1 MRSLPFRS
9 SVLALLSTTAMLLTT
24 GLAAAQSVDDAGARV
39 LESQVPAVLDYMFS
53 GNPDIRYSFD
63 GDVVAEPDGDRYSVA
78 IPGLTLNVSH
88 DADAEFPAF
97 TADVTPQE
105 NGWQRAEW
113 DFPGSIIVI
122 NPRNSG
128 DRADI
133 SFTSEGNM
141 ITFAPEYGMAL
152 LADVNVD
159 DLALRIQGQEGV
171 ITLDGLAMTVHSE
184 NSGAGP
190 DSFNSSTLMEAD
202 GFLIDIPQ
210 EEVLVEIG
218 GVAMQGNSMDQR
230 LDLFA
235 ILQDRLQGLDP
246 DSSAFGEAFLQ
257 IFREYGEEDWMA
269 AADYTVE
276 IDDLAFTIEDVSG
289 TLGSASVSLSG
300 EDLDQ
305 PQAQFGVLLNV
316 QDSSSPELP
325 AEFSQIIPSS
335 MNLDIAAVDAPM
347 EAILNE
353 VRVAI
358 GDVREPEFGLKGRRA
373 GTGSAS
379 GGLENLDPFA
389 LLGLLLESDA
399 LLEINALFVEAPI
412 GYLAAEGT
420 VDPDPSAAFQAVADI
435 TLNIA
440 GLPEM
445 ISFAQS
451 MGGDAAQAAGLASA
465 IAAMGRDGTDDDGTA
480 IKEFD
485 FQLTAGGQMLLNGND
500 LSAMMGMFQ

>member
-9 SVLALLSTTAMLLTT
+9 SALTLLSTTAMMLTT
-24 GLAAAQSVDDAGARV
+24 GFAAAQNVDDAGARE
-39 LESQVPAVLDYMFS
+39 LETQVPAVLDYMFS
-53 GNPDIRYSFD
+53 SNPDIRYSFD
-63 GDVVAEPDGDRYSVA
+63 GEVVAEPDGDSYSVA
-78 IPGLTLNVSH
+78 IPGLTLNLNN
-88 DADAEFPAF
+88 DANAQFPAF

-113 DFPGSIIVI
+113 DFPGSITVT
-122 NPRNSG
+122 NPRNSR

-141 ITFAPEYGMAL
+141 MTFAPEYGMAL
-152 LADVNVD
+152 LSDVNVD
-159 DLALRIQGQEGV
+159 DLAVRIQGQEGV
-171 ITLDGLAMTVHSE
+171 ITLDSLVMNVHSE
-184 NSGAGP
+184 NSGGGP
-190 DSFNSSTLMEAD
+190 DSYNSSTLVEAD
-202 GFLIDIPQ
+202 RFLIDIPQ
-210 EEVLVEIG
+210 EEVLVEIRG
-218 GVAMQGNSMDQR
+218 MAMQGNSMDQR

-235 ILQDRLQGLDP
+235 ILQDRLQGVDP
-246 DSSAFGEAFLQ
+246 DSPAFGEAFLE
-257 IFREYGEEDWMA
+257 IFREHGEEDWMA

-289 TLGSASVSLSG
+289 TLGSASVNVSG

-305 PQAQFGVLLNV
+305 PQAQFGVLIDV
-316 QDSSSPELP
+316 EDTSSSDLP
-325 AEFSQIIPSS
+325 DQFSQIIPSS

-347 EAILNE
+347 DAILNE
-353 VRVAI
+353 VRAAI
-358 GDVREPEFGLKGRRA
+358 GDAREPEFGLKGRRA
-373 GTGSAS
+373 SSAP

-435 TLNIA
+435 TLDIA

>member
-1 MRSLPFRS
+1 M
-9 SVLALLSTTAMLLTT
+9 
-24 GLAAAQSVDDAGARV
+24 
-39 LESQVPAVLDYMFS
+39 
-53 GNPDIRYSFD
+53 
-63 GDVVAEPDGDRYSVA
+63 
-78 IPGLTLNVSH
+78 
-88 DADAEFPAF
+88 
-97 TADVTPQE
+97 
-105 NGWQRAEW
+105 
-113 DFPGSIIVI
+113 
-122 NPRNSG
+122 
-128 DRADI
+128 
-133 SFTSEGNM
+133 
-141 ITFAPEYGMAL
+141 TFAPEYGMAL
-152 LADVNVD
+152 LSDVNVD
-159 DLALRIQGQEGV
+159 DLAVRIQGQEGV
-171 ITLDGLAMTVHSE
+171 ITLDSLVMNVHSE

-190 DSFNSSTLMEAD
+190 DSYNSSTLLEAD
-202 GFLIDIPQ
+202 RFLIDIPQ
-210 EEVLVEIG
+210 EEVLVEIRG
-218 GVAMQGNSMDQR
+218 MAMQGNSMDQR

-235 ILQDRLQGLDP
+235 ILQDRLQGVDP
-246 DSSAFGEAFLQ
+246 DSPAFGEAFLE
-257 IFREYGEEDWMA
+257 IFREHGEEDWMA
-269 AADYTVE
+269 AADYTIE

-289 TLGSASVSLSG
+289 TLGSASVNLSG

-305 PQAQFGVLLNV
+305 PQAQFGVLIDV
-316 QDSSSPELP
+316 EDTSSSDLP
-325 AEFSQIIPSS
+325 DQFSQIIPSS

-347 EAILNE
+347 DAILNE
-353 VRVAI
+353 VRAAI
-358 GDVREPEFGLKGRRA
+358 GDTREPEFGLKGRRA
-373 GTGSAS
+373 SSAP

-420 VDPDPSAAFQAVADI
+420 VDPDPSAAFQAVADF
-435 TLNIA
+435 TLDIA